1 MRLLKGCRRKGQ
13 GCYFPALS
21 FVYVSKHFIFLP
33 PFTSNYFCFSPP
45 SPGKVNCQV
54 PTCQALLAYFFY
66 KCIYF
71 IDNLSHYIKRTH
83 AMPPKPPHQSIIQT
97 EFDERTIG
105 RSTQL
110 LKALIPFL
118 EPSQRKM
125 FGLMVRIIEFNMTL
139 DFFNHNRIPACMF
152 KPPCG
157 DDMLSELKGYCSP
170 EEQKQLDMMLGMIKA
185 QKLQAALNSN
195 PCPPPTPGKPPCTPG
210 DNPCGKPH
218 GTPDDKPPQKPPC
231 DCNPGGGKQYDNAHN
246 RPDSCPP
253 PKPPYQPSPLDMLSG
268 LLSPEQLAQCRKF
281 ESLL

>member
-1 MRLLKGCRRKGQ
+1 
-13 GCYFPALS
+13 
-21 FVYVSKHFIFLP
+21 
-33 PFTSNYFCFSPP
+33 
-45 SPGKVNCQV
+45 
-54 PTCQALLAYFFY
+54 
-66 KCIYF
+66 
-71 IDNLSHYIKRTH
+71 
-83 AMPPKPPHQSIIQT
+83 MPPKPTHQSIIQT

-118 EPSQRKM
+118 EPSQQKM

-170 EEQKQLDMMLGMIKA
+170 EEQKQLDMMIGMIKA
-185 QKLQAALNSN
+185 QRIQAALNAN
-195 PCPPPTPGKPPCTPG
+195 PCAPSDKPTGKPPCAPCDKPTGKPSCAPG

-218 GTPDDKPPQKPPC
+218 GAPDGKPPQKPPC
-231 DCNPGGGKQYDNAHN
+231 DCNPGGDNRHDNTHN
-246 RPDSCPP
+246 NKPDICPL
-253 PKPPYQPSPLDMLSG
+253 PKPPYQPYQPSPLDMLSG

>member
-1 MRLLKGCRRKGQ
+1 
-13 GCYFPALS
+13 
-21 FVYVSKHFIFLP
+21 
-33 PFTSNYFCFSPP
+33 
-45 SPGKVNCQV
+45 
-54 PTCQALLAYFFY
+54 
-66 KCIYF
+66 
-71 IDNLSHYIKRTH
+71 
-83 AMPPKPPHQSIIQT
+83 MPPKPPHQSIIQT

-118 EPSQRKM
+118 EPSQQKM

-185 QKLQAALNSN
+185 QKIQAALNAN
-195 PCPPPTPGKPPCTPG
+195 PCSPPPPPGKPPCTPCDKPTGKPPCTPGDKPPGKPPCAPG

-218 GTPDDKPPQKPPC
+218 GTPGDKTPQKPPC
-231 DCNPGGGKQYDNAHN
+231 DCKPGGDRHHDNEHN
-246 RPDSCPP
+246 NKSDKCPP
-253 PKPPYQPSPLDMLSG
+253 PKPPCPPYQPSPLDMLSG

>member
-1 MRLLKGCRRKGQ
+1 
-13 GCYFPALS
+13 
-21 FVYVSKHFIFLP
+21 
-33 PFTSNYFCFSPP
+33 
-45 SPGKVNCQV
+45 
-54 PTCQALLAYFFY
+54 
-66 KCIYF
+66 
-71 IDNLSHYIKRTH
+71 
-83 AMPPKPPHQSIIQT
+83 MPPKPPHRSIIQT

-118 EPSQRKM
+118 EPSQQKM

-170 EEQKQLDMMLGMIKA
+170 EEQKQLDMMIGMIKA
-185 QKLQAALNSN
+185 QKIQAALNSN
-195 PCPPPTPGKPPCTPG
+195 PCPPPTPGKPPCKPSCAPCDKPAGKPPCTPG
-210 DNPCGKPH
+210 DNPCSKPN
-218 GTPDDKPPQKPPC
+218 GT
-231 DCNPGGGKQYDNAHN
+231 PGGGKQYDNAQGQ
-246 RPDSCPP
+246 PDSCPP

>member
-1 MRLLKGCRRKGQ
+1 
-13 GCYFPALS
+13 
-21 FVYVSKHFIFLP
+21 
-33 PFTSNYFCFSPP
+33 
-45 SPGKVNCQV
+45 
-54 PTCQALLAYFFY
+54 
-66 KCIYF
+66 
-71 IDNLSHYIKRTH
+71 
-83 AMPPKPPHQSIIQT
+83 MPPKPPHQSIIQT

-118 EPSQRKM
+118 EPSQQKM

-170 EEQKQLDMMLGMIKA
+170 EEQKQLDMMIGMIKA
-185 QKLQAALNSN
+185 QKIQAALNSN
-195 PCPPPTPGKPPCTPG
+195 PCPPPTPGKPPCVPGGRPSDKPSGAPCGKPTGKPPFTPG

-218 GTPDDKPPQKPPC
+218 GAPDDNPCSRPHDTPGDKPPQKPPC
-231 DCNPGGGKQYDNAHN
+231 ACNPGDGKQYENTHN